1 MEIKKIIKQDI
12 KYVVEVHKS
21 SFKDFFLTRLGDNF
35 LTIYY
40 DSVRKDDNCI
50 MLGLFVEGQMHGFC
64 AATLL
69 SKGFNKRL
77 LKKNLIPFLFTSVG
91 LLLSKPISLIRLYKN
106 LQKNDPNLQDIGNYA
121 EILSIGVSVDKQG
134 QGFGKKLLIQLED
147 ELNQRGC
154 SRLSLTTDYFNNEK
168 VIEFYKGLGFSI
180 YYDFKAYPNRK
191 MYRLI
196 KTL

>member
-1 MEIKKIIKQDI
+1 
-12 KYVVEVHKS
+12 
-21 SFKDFFLTRLGDNF
+21 
-35 LTIYY
+35 
-40 DSVRKDDNCI
+40 
-50 MLGLFVEGQMHGFC
+50 MHGFC

-106 LQKNDPNLQDIGNYA
+106 LQKKDPNLQDIGNYA